1 VLAVLGALTAV
12 AVGAAA
18 YFVTQAQR
26 AEAYQEA
33 LVRGSAAAENAA
45 GPVLSYS
52 HETLEA
58 DRDAAAKFLTDEYR
72 EKYVDTYEL
81 VLEGAPQAKA
91 TVEAKVLASAPM
103 LTGEKRDPDRVSVLV
118 FVDQATVSAADSEP
132 KRFLNRA
139 QFDMVNVDGT
149 WLVDGITSY

>member
-1 VLAVLGALTAV
+1 
-12 AVGAAA
+12 
-18 YFVTQAQR
+18 
-26 AEAYQEA
+26 
-33 LVRGSAAAENAA
+33 
-45 GPVLSYS
+45 
-52 HETLEA
+52 
-58 DRDAAAKFLTDEYR
+58 
-72 EKYVDTYEL
+72 
-81 VLEGAPQAKA
+81 
-91 TVEAKVLASAPM
+91 VEAKVLASAPM